1 MKRFLALF
9 TAILLVCLSLP
20 VFAAAEEEKPLW
32 LVKYNDATIE
42 GAGVVFTEKYEGAA
56 WWFHA
61 AFVPTDVEGV
71 WKITEICDGIEDSV
85 VGGAGGGKAQP
96 LAIPEGGFVYAINVG
111 NDYPTL
117 YPNEANTVDYTSEA
131 CTACIQDIQANWK
144 VGTLVK
150 FTGIDF
156 EGFTIPTTTPDIKYY
171 DDGYKC
177 TATYSIY
184 TGTANEISGAESSE
198 PAEDSSATDE
208 PSSAAAESSSDSS
221 AQESAAESA
230 SDPSADSTDS
240 GNTTPW
246 LWIGIAAAVVIAAVV
261 VIFVTKK
268 KK

>member
-144 VGTLVK
+144 VGIVPFILGCLSAVLFGQAWYSKNGLYIMLVLIAITVAWAY
-150 FTGIDF
+150 FL
-156 EGFTIPTTTPDIKYY
+156 
-171 DDGYKC
+171 YKKGK
-177 TATYSIY
+177 I
-184 TGTANEISGAESSE
+184 
-198 PAEDSSATDE
+198 
-208 PSSAAAESSSDSS
+208 
-221 AQESAAESA
+221 Q
-230 SDPSADSTDS
+230 
-240 GNTTPW
+240 
-246 LWIGIAAAVVIAAVV
+246 
-261 VIFVTKK
+261 
-268 KK
+268 